1 MLGSNP
7 VRDNRLRRRRAE
19 GKFVVENRLPLSYY
33 DVAFYALKNPI
44 KLSERSDSSI
54 YLEKSHNVTI

>member
-44 KLSERSDSSI
+44 KSME
-54 YLEKSHNVTI
+54 